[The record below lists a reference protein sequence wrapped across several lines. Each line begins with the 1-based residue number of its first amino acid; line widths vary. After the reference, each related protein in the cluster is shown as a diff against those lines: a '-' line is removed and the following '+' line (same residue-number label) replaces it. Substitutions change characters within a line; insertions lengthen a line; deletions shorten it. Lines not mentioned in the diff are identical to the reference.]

1 MENFLKVLTEDA
13 AVREDFL
20 QQTTPEG
27 AYLVAKPYLD
37 GMSMEEFVESL
48 LGIARV
54 MDKVQSEGIP
64 DVELSTVSGGV
75 QDSEECFDFMEA
87 MAAFKEHF

>member
-20 QQTTPEG
+20 RQTTPEG

-37 GMSMEEFVESL
+37 GMPMEEFVESL

-54 MDKVQSEGIP
+54 MDKAQSEGIP
-64 DVELSTVSGGV
+64 DAELSTVSGGV
-75 QDSEECFDFMEA
+75 QVGEKVLDFTEA
-87 MAAFKEHF
+87 MVAFNEHF

>member
-13 AVREDFL
+13 NVRESFL

-37 GMSMEEFVESL
+37 GMPMEEFVEKL

-54 MDKVQSEGIP
+54 MDGVQSGEIS
-64 DVELSTVSGGV
+64 EEKLTTISGGAFS
-75 QDSEECFDFMEA
+75 QA
-87 MAAFKEHF
+87 MKILNNYY

>member
-1 MENFLKVLTEDA
+1 MDRFLKVLIEDA

-37 GMSMEEFVESL
+37 GMPMEEFVSSL
-48 LGIARV
+48 LGIASM
-54 MDKVQSEGIP
+54 MDVSQSKDISEA
-64 DVELSTVSGGV
+64 ELSTVSGGV
-75 QDSEECFDFMEA
+75 QKRKLTFGEA
-87 MAAFKEHF
+87 MATLNEHF

>member
-13 AVREDFL
+13 TVSEDFL
-20 QQTTPEG
+20 RQTTPEG

-37 GMSMEEFVESL
+37 GMPMEEFIESL

-54 MDKVQSEGIP
+54 MDKAQSGEFS

-75 QDSEECFDFMEA
+75 QGDFTKA
-87 MAAFKEHF
+87 MAAFKENL

>member
-20 QQTTPEG
+20 RQTTPEG

-37 GMSMEEFVESL
+37 GMPMEEFVESL

-54 MDKVQSEGIP
+54 MDKAQSEGIP

-75 QDSEECFDFMEA
+75 QVGEKVLGFTEA
-87 MAAFKEHF
+87 MATFNEHF

>member
-20 QQTTPEG
+20 RQTTPEG

-37 GMSMEEFVESL
+37 GMPMEEFVESL

-54 MDKVQSEGIP
+54 MDKAQPGELS

-75 QDSEECFDFMEA
+75 AETASTFEEA
-87 MAAFKEHF
+87 MATFNEHF

>member
-1 MENFLKVLTEDA
+1 MENFLKVLTENA

-20 QQTTPEG
+20 RQTTPEG

-37 GMSMEEFVESL
+37 GMPMEEFVESL

-54 MDKVQSEGIP
+54 MDKAQSEGIP
-64 DVELSTVSGGV
+64 DAELSTVSGGV
-75 QDSEECFDFMEA
+75 QEGGKVLDFTEA
-87 MAAFKEHF
+87 MVAFNEHF